1 MTTPRPRATRTLLAT
16 AVLLALSGC
25 QSSNDVADATPAVL
39 AEPSVEV
46 ELAVADDVEADKT
59 AAIAQLEHLREQSA
73 ERRRDRE
80 ESQVLDSVTVTG
92 SRLHRTDVQ
101 FAPAA
106 DAAAIAPLPP
116 PPSPAMPAVAY
127 APAANLAA
135 MPEPNT
141 ERYAHVPPNPV
152 QRVAEHP
159 VSTFSIDVDT
169 GSYSNLRRMVGWG
182 QRPPADAVR
191 IEEMLN
197 YFDYGDAAPP
207 SRAQPFAVHTE
218 VAPAPWN
225 ARRLLMRVA
234 LKAYEVP
241 AAELP
246 PSNLVFLVDTS
257 GSMQDP
263 DKLPLVKQALRE
275 LVVQMRPQDRVALVV
290 YAGSAGLVLPPTSG
304 AEKVTLLE
312 ALDRLEAGGSTNGGA
327 GIELAYRIAREAK
340 IDGGVNRV
348 VLATD
353 GDFNVGTVDQT
364 ALETFVAE
372 QRKHGIALSTLG
384 FGQGNYND
392 PMAEQLANVGDGNH
406 AYIDSPRE
414 ARKVL
419 RDEMAGT
426 LLTVAK
432 DVKIQVEFNPAQ
444 VAEYRLVGYEN
455 RQLKREDFANDA
467 VDAGEI
473 GAGHDVTAL
482 YEIAL
487 AGSGGE
493 WNGPLKYANE
503 TTTRIAGTAGEIAT
517 VRLRYMA
524 PDGGASRLIERPV
537 RRADVA
543 SRASPSLQWAAAVAA
558 YGERLRG
565 GEALGGAEWP
575 QVAQWIDEAYI
586 ATRSARDASSRQ
598 ELAALVRQAAQLDG
612 ITLNAPKN
620 DNGRPAVAI
629 AE

>member
-1 MTTPRPRATRTLLAT
+1 MSTRPARLVPTLLAT

-25 QSSNDVADATPAVL
+25 QSSSDIAGSAPPPPEEPAVL
-39 AEPSVEV
+39 QERSREQESRRLESVVVTGTRVRSAEAN
-46 ELAVADDVEADKT
+46 AVAD
-59 AAIAQLEHLREQSA
+59 
-73 ERRRDRE
+73 
-80 ESQVLDSVTVTG
+80 
-92 SRLHRTDVQ
+92 
-101 FAPAA
+101 
-106 DAAAIAPLPP
+106 
-116 PPSPAMPAVAY
+116 VAY
-127 APAANLAA
+127 APAPPPAPPAPSTPLAFA
-135 MPEPNT
+135 APSADFAALPEPNA
-141 ERYAHVPPNPV
+141 ERYADVPPNPV
-152 QRVAEHP
+152 QRVAEQP

-169 GSYSNLRRMVGWG
+169 GSYSNLRRMIGWG

-191 IEEMLN
+191 VEELLN
-197 YFDYGDAAPP
+197 YFDYADEAPA

-218 VAPAPWN
+218 IAPAPWN
-225 ARRLLMRVA
+225 ARRLLLRVA

-241 AAELP
+241 ASQLP

-257 GSMQDP
+257 GSMQEA

-275 LVVQMRPQDRVALVV
+275 LVLQMRPQDRIALVV

-304 AEKVTLLE
+304 AERGTILE

-327 GIELAYRIAREAK
+327 GIELAYRIAREAR
-340 IDGGVNRV
+340 IDGGVNRI

-353 GDFNVGTVDQT
+353 GDFNVGTTDQST
-364 ALETFVAE
+364 LEAFVAE

-392 PMAEQLANVGDGNH
+392 AMAEQLANIGDGNH

-432 DVKIQVEFNPAQ
+432 DVKIQVEFNTAQ

-487 AGSGGE
+487 VGSGGE
-493 WNGPLKYANE
+493 WNAPLKYA
-503 TTTRIAGTAGEIAT
+503 AGARTPATGNAGELAT
-517 VRLRYMA
+517 VRLRYKS
-524 PDGGASRLIERPV
+524 PEGGASRLIERPV
-537 RRADVA
+537 RRADIA
-543 SRASPSLQWAAAVAA
+543 TIASPALQWAAAVTA

-565 GEALGGAEWP
+565 GEALGGAGWP
-575 QVAQWIDEAYI
+575 EVARWIDA
-586 ATRSARDASSRQ
+586 AFAAAPDARDAASRD
-598 ELAALVRQAAQLDG
+598 ELRRMVRQAAALDG
-612 ITLNAPKN
+612 ETLPETEQ
-620 DNGRPAVAI
+620 PALAVS
-629 AE
+629 E

>member
-1 MTTPRPRATRTLLAT
+1 MSTRPARLVPTLLAT

-25 QSSNDVADATPAVL
+25 QSSSDVAG
-39 AEPSVEV
+39 
-46 ELAVADDVEADKT
+46 
-59 AAIAQLEHLREQSA
+59 SA
-73 ERRRDRE
+73 
-80 ESQVLDSVTVTG
+80 
-92 SRLHRTDVQ
+92 
-101 FAPAA
+101 
-106 DAAAIAPLPP
+106 PP
-116 PPSPAMPAVAY
+116 PPEEPGVLQERSREQDSRRLESVVVTGARVRSAEVNALADVAY
-127 APAANLAA
+127 APAPPPAPPAPSTPLAFA
-135 MPEPNT
+135 APAVAAPPADFAALPEPNA
-141 ERYAHVPPNPV
+141 ERYADVPPNPV
-152 QRVAEHP
+152 QRVVEQP

-169 GSYSNLRRMVGWG
+169 GSYSNLRRMIGWG

-191 IEEMLN
+191 VEELLN
-197 YFDYGDAAPP
+197 YFDYADEAPA

-218 VAPAPWN
+218 LASAPWN
-225 ARRLLMRVA
+225 AHRLLLRVA

-241 AAELP
+241 ASQLP

-257 GSMQDP
+257 GSMQDA

-275 LVVQMRPQDRVALVV
+275 LVLQMRPQDRIALVV

-304 AEKVTLLE
+304 AERGTIIE

-327 GIELAYRIAREAK
+327 GIELAYRIAREAT

-353 GDFNVGTVDQT
+353 GDFNVGTTDQST
-364 ALETFVAE
+364 LEAFVAE

-392 PMAEQLANVGDGNH
+392 AMAEQLANIGDGNH

-467 VDAGEI
+467 VDAGDI

-487 AGSGGE
+487 VGSGGE
-493 WNGPLKYANE
+493 WNAPLKYA
-503 TTTRIAGTAGEIAT
+503 TGARTPATGTAGELAT
-517 VRLRYMA
+517 VRLRYKA
-524 PDGGASRLIERPV
+524 PDGGASRLMERPV
-537 RRADVA
+537 RRADIA
-543 SRASPSLQWAAAVAA
+543 AHASPALQWAAAVAA

-565 GEALGGAEWP
+565 GEALGGAGWKD
-575 QVAQWIDEAYI
+575 VARWVDEAFL
-586 ATRSARDASSRQ
+586 AAPGVRDGSSRRELVDLVRRAAALDGEALPARD
-598 ELAALVRQAAQLDG
+598 L
-612 ITLNAPKN
+612 
-620 DNGRPAVAI
+620 PAVVI
-629 AE
+629 AD

>member
-1 MTTPRPRATRTLLAT
+1 MSTRPARLVPTLLAT

-25 QSSNDVADATPAVL
+25 QSSSDVAGSAPPPPEEPAVL
-39 AEPSVEV
+39 QERSREQESRRLESVVVTGARVRSAEVN
-46 ELAVADDVEADKT
+46 AVAD
-59 AAIAQLEHLREQSA
+59 
-73 ERRRDRE
+73 
-80 ESQVLDSVTVTG
+80 
-92 SRLHRTDVQ
+92 
-101 FAPAA
+101 
-106 DAAAIAPLPP
+106 
-116 PPSPAMPAVAY
+116 VAY
-127 APAANLAA
+127 APAPPPAPPAPSTPLAFAAPSVAAPPADLAA
-135 MPEPNT
+135 LPEPNA
-141 ERYAHVPPNPV
+141 ERYADVPPNPV
-152 QRVAEHP
+152 QRVVEQP

-169 GSYSNLRRMVGWG
+169 GSYSNLRRMIGWG

-191 IEEMLN
+191 VEELLN
-197 YFDYGDAAPP
+197 YFDYADEAPA

-218 VAPAPWN
+218 LAPAPWN
-225 ARRLLMRVA
+225 ARRLLLRVA

-241 AAELP
+241 ASELP

-257 GSMQDP
+257 GSMQEA

-275 LVVQMRPQDRVALVV
+275 LVLQMRPRDRIALVV

-304 AEKVTLLE
+304 AERGTILE

-327 GIELAYRIAREAK
+327 GIELAYRIAREAT
-340 IDGGVNRV
+340 IDGGVNRI

-353 GDFNVGTVDQT
+353 GDFNVGTTDQST
-364 ALETFVAE
+364 LESFVAE

-392 PMAEQLANVGDGNH
+392 AMAEQLANIGDGNH

-487 AGSGGE
+487 VGSGGE
-493 WNGPLKYANE
+493 WNAPLKYAAGAR
-503 TTTRIAGTAGEIAT
+503 TPATGTAGELAT
-517 VRLRYMA
+517 VRLRYKA
-524 PDGGASRLIERPV
+524 PEGGASRLMERPV
-537 RRADVA
+537 RRADIA
-543 SRASPSLQWAAAVAA
+543 TMASPALQWAAAVTA

-565 GEALGGAEWP
+565 GEALGGAGWTE
-575 QVAQWIDEAYI
+575 VARWIDAAFAAAPE
-586 ATRSARDASSRQ
+586 ARDAASRD
-598 ELAALVRQAAQLDG
+598 ELRRMVRQAAALDG
-612 ITLNAPKN
+612 ETLPE
-620 DNGRPAVAI
+620 GEQPALAVS
-629 AE
+629 E

>member
-1 MTTPRPRATRTLLAT
+1 MPLPRPAVRLLCASL
-16 AVLLALSGC
+16 VLALAGC
-25 QSSNDVADATPAVL
+25 QSSTEVAVASSASDASEAAPPRESRDLARLRL
-39 AEPSVEV
+39 AELEQQQASRETFGTRLAAAAPPAPAPMAGSVV
-46 ELAVADDVEADKT
+46 P
-59 AAIAQLEHLREQSA
+59 AAISITSA
-73 ERRRDRE
+73 
-80 ESQVLDSVTVTG
+80 T
-92 SRLHRTDVQ
+92 
-101 FAPAA
+101 
-106 DAAAIAPLPP
+106 LPG
-116 PPSPAMPAVAY
+116 
-127 APAANLAA
+127 
-135 MPEPNT
+135 PNT
-141 ERYAHVPPNPV
+141 ERYAHRPPNPV
-152 QRVAEHP
+152 KRVAEQP

-197 YFDYGDAAPP
+197 YFDYGDAAPTT
-207 SRAQPFAVHTE
+207 RAQPFAVHTE

-225 ARRLLMRVA
+225 PRRLLMRVA
-234 LKAYEVP
+234 LKAYEMP
-241 AAELP
+241 AAAMP

-275 LVVQMRPQDRVALVV
+275 LVLQMLPQDRIALVV

-304 AEKVTLLE
+304 AEKATILA
-312 ALDRLEAGGSTNGGA
+312 ALDRLDAGGSTNGGA
-327 GIELAYRIAREAK
+327 GIELAYRIARAAK

-353 GDFNVGTVDQT
+353 GDFNVGTVDPA

-372 QRKHGIALSTLG
+372 QRTHGIALSTLG

-392 PMAEQLANVGDGNH
+392 AMAEQLANVGDGNH

-426 LLTVAK
+426 VLTVAK
-432 DVKIQVEFNPAQ
+432 DVKIQVEFNPVQ

-455 RQLKREDFANDA
+455 RQLQREDFANDA

-493 WNGPLKYANE
+493 WNAPLKYAND
-503 TTTRIAGTAGEIAT
+503 TPMRASGITGEIAT
-517 VRLRYMA
+517 VRLRYKA
-524 PDGGASRLIERPV
+524 AEGGASRLLERPV
-537 RRADVA
+537 ARTDIA
-543 SRASPSLQWAAAVAA
+543 SVPSPALQWAAAVTA

-565 GEALGGAEWP
+565 GEALGGADWRD
-575 QVAQWIDEAYI
+575 VARWIDGAYA
-586 ATRSARDASSRQ
+586 ATRSARDAGSRR
-598 ELAALVRQAAQLDG
+598 ELVALVRQAAQLDG
-612 ITLNAPKN
+612 VTLDAP
-620 DNGRPAVAI
+620 DADAADGPAVAI

>member
-1 MTTPRPRATRTLLAT
+1 MSTRPTRIAPTLLAT
-16 AVLLALSGC
+16 AVLLALPGC
-25 QSSNDVADATPAVL
+25 QSSSDVAGSAPPPPEEPAVL
-39 AEPSVEV
+39 QERSREQESRRLESVVVTGTRIRGAEANAIADVASAPAPPPAPPARSAPLGYAAPSV
-46 ELAVADDVEADKT
+46 A
-59 AAIAQLEHLREQSA
+59 
-73 ERRRDRE
+73 
-80 ESQVLDSVTVTG
+80 
-92 SRLHRTDVQ
+92 
-101 FAPAA
+101 
-106 DAAAIAPLPP
+106 
-116 PPSPAMPAVAY
+116 
-127 APAANLAA
+127 APAANFAALA
-135 MPEPNT
+135 EPNA
-141 ERYAHVPPNPV
+141 ERYADVPPNPV
-152 QRVAEHP
+152 QRVAEQP

-169 GSYSNLRRMVGWG
+169 GSYSNLRRMIGWG

-191 IEEMLN
+191 VEELLN
-197 YFDYGDAAPP
+197 YFDYGDTAPI
-207 SRAQPFAVHTE
+207 SRSQPFAVHTE

-241 AAELP
+241 ATELP

-257 GSMQDP
+257 GSMQDA

-275 LVVQMRPQDRVALVV
+275 LVLQMRPQDRMALVV

-304 AEKVTLLE
+304 AERGTILE

-340 IDGGVNRV
+340 IDGGVNRI

-353 GDFNVGTVDQT
+353 GDFNVGTTDQT
-364 ALETFVAE
+364 TLEAFVAE

-392 PMAEQLANVGDGNH
+392 AMAEQLANIGDGNH

-487 AGSGGE
+487 VGSGGE
-493 WNGPLKYANE
+493 WNAPLKYA
-503 TTTRIAGTAGEIAT
+503 AGARTPGTGAEGELAT
-517 VRLRYMA
+517 VRLRYKA
-524 PDGGASRLIERPV
+524 PEGGASQLLERPV
-537 RRADVA
+537 RRADIA
-543 SRASPSLQWAAAVAA
+543 TTASPALQWAAAVTA

-565 GEALGGAEWP
+565 GEALGGAGWNEVVRWVDGAFGAAP
-575 QVAQWIDEAYI
+575 D
-586 ATRSARDASSRQ
+586 ARDAASRD
-598 ELAALVRQAAQLDG
+598 ELRRMVRQVAALDG
-612 ITLNAPKN
+612 ETLPEAE
-620 DNGRPAVAI
+620 RPALAVS
-629 AE
+629 E

>member
-1 MTTPRPRATRTLLAT
+1 
-16 AVLLALSGC
+16 
-25 QSSNDVADATPAVL
+25 
-39 AEPSVEV
+39 
-46 ELAVADDVEADKT
+46 
-59 AAIAQLEHLREQSA
+59 
-73 ERRRDRE
+73 
-80 ESQVLDSVTVTG
+80 
-92 SRLHRTDVQ
+92 
-101 FAPAA
+101 
-106 DAAAIAPLPP
+106 
-116 PPSPAMPAVAY
+116 
-127 APAANLAA
+127 
-135 MPEPNT
+135 
-141 ERYAHVPPNPV
+141 
-152 QRVAEHP
+152 
-159 VSTFSIDVDT
+159 
-169 GSYSNLRRMVGWG
+169 
-182 QRPPADAVR
+182 
-191 IEEMLN
+191 
-197 YFDYGDAAPP
+197 
-207 SRAQPFAVHTE
+207 VHTE

-241 AAELP
+241 ATELP

-257 GSMQDP
+257 GSMQDA

-275 LVVQMRPQDRVALVV
+275 LVLQMRPQDRIALVV

-304 AEKVTLLE
+304 AERGTILE

-340 IDGGVNRV
+340 IDGGVNRI

-353 GDFNVGTVDQT
+353 GDFNVGTTDQT
-364 ALETFVAE
+364 TLEAFVAE

-392 PMAEQLANVGDGNH
+392 AMAEQLANIGDGNH

-487 AGSGGE
+487 VGSGGE
-493 WNGPLKYANE
+493 WNAPLKYA
-503 TTTRIAGTAGEIAT
+503 AGARTPATGAAGELVT
-517 VRLRYMA
+517 VRLRYKS
-524 PDGGASRLIERPV
+524 PEGGASRLMERPV
-537 RRADVA
+537 RRADIA
-543 SRASPSLQWAAAVAA
+543 TTASPALQWAAAVTA

-565 GEALGGAEWP
+565 GEALGGAGWP
-575 QVAQWIDEAYI
+575 EVAHWVDA
-586 ATRSARDASSRQ
+586 AFAAAPDARDAASRD
-598 ELAALVRQAAQLDG
+598 ELRRMVRQAATLDG
-612 ITLNAPKN
+612 EPLPEAE
-620 DNGRPAVAI
+620 RPALAVS
-629 AE
+629 E

>member
-1 MTTPRPRATRTLLAT
+1 MSTHRARTTRTLLAA

-25 QSSNDVADATPAVL
+25 QSS
-39 AEPSVEV
+39 E
-46 ELAVADDVEADKT
+46 ELAVAPQPQSQPEEPAPVVAEATKPVPPS
-59 AAIAQLEHLREQSA
+59 EQ
-73 ERRRDRE
+73 ERRQQSRTLE
-80 ESQVLDSVTVTG
+80 TITVTG
-92 SRLHRTDVQ
+92 SRLSDAERSMRR
-101 FAPAA
+101 APASAPAAESAA
-106 DAAAIAPLPP
+106 DAAAYA
-116 PPSPAMPAVAY
+116 PPSPAAPPPMPAMI
-127 APAANLAA
+127 APSGFAAQAALAPLLEA
-135 MPEPNT
+135 NT
-141 ERYAHVPPNPV
+141 ERYTDLPPNPV
-152 QRVAEHP
+152 QRVAEQP

-169 GSYSNLRRMVGWG
+169 GSYSNVRRMIGWG

-191 IEEMLN
+191 VEELLN
-197 YFDYGDAAPP
+197 YFDYGDAAPA

-218 VAPAPWN
+218 LAAAPWN
-225 ARRLLMRVA
+225 ERRLLMRVA

-257 GSMQDP
+257 GSMQDA

-275 LVVQMRPQDRVALVV
+275 LVVQMRPQDRIALVV

-304 AEKVTLLE
+304 AERGTILE

-327 GIELAYRIAREAK
+327 GIELAYRIARDSRIE
-340 IDGGVNRV
+340 GGVNRV
-348 VLATD
+348 ILATD
-353 GDFNVGTVDQT
+353 GDFNVGTTDQST
-364 ALETFVAE
+364 LEDYVAE
-372 QRKHGIALSTLG
+372 QRKHGVALSTLG

-392 PMAEQLANVGDGNH
+392 TMAEQLANIGDGNH

-455 RQLKREDFANDA
+455 RQLKREDFDNDA

-487 AGSGGE
+487 VGSGGE
-493 WNGPLKYANE
+493 WNAPLKYAPSGVV
-503 TTTRIAGTAGEIAT
+503 TRTPAAAGEIAT
-517 VRLRYMA
+517 VRLRYKA
-524 PDGGASRLIERPV
+524 AEGGASRLLERPV

-543 SRASPSLQWAAAVAA
+543 TSPSPALRWAAALTA

-565 GEALGGAEWP
+565 GEALGGAGWTD
-575 QVAQWIDEAYI
+575 VARWVDEAFL
-586 ATRSARDASSRQ
+586 ADRGARDATSRR
-598 ELAALVRQAAQLDG
+598 ELVELVRKAAALDG
-612 ITLNAPKN
+612 EALHA
-620 DNGRPAVAI
+620 RLLPAVAI

>member
-1 MTTPRPRATRTLLAT
+1 MSTRPARLVRTLLAT
-16 AVLLALSGC
+16 AVLMSLSGC
-25 QSSNDVADATPAVL
+25 QSSSEVAGSAPPPPEEQAVPQESIREQESRRL
-39 AEPSVEV
+39 ESVVVTGTRVRSAEAG
-46 ELAVADDVEADKT
+46 AVADIAYAPAPPPAPPAPST
-59 AAIAQLEHLREQSA
+59 PLAFAAP
-73 ERRRDRE
+73 
-80 ESQVLDSVTVTG
+80 SVA
-92 SRLHRTDVQ
+92 
-101 FAPAA
+101 APAA
-106 DAAAIAPLPP
+106 DFAAL
-116 PPSPAMPAVAY
+116 
-127 APAANLAA
+127 
-135 MPEPNT
+135 PEPNA
-141 ERYAHVPPNPV
+141 ERYADVPPNPV
-152 QRVAEHP
+152 QRVAEQP

-169 GSYSNLRRMVGWG
+169 GSYSNLRRMIGWG

-191 IEEMLN
+191 VEELLN
-197 YFDYGDAAPP
+197 YFDYADEAPA
-207 SRAQPFAVHTE
+207 SRAQPFAVRTE
-218 VAPAPWN
+218 LAPAPWN
-225 ARRLLMRVA
+225 TRRLLLRVA

-241 AAELP
+241 ASQLP

-257 GSMQDP
+257 GSMQEA

-275 LVVQMRPQDRVALVV
+275 LVLQMRPQDRIALVV

-304 AEKVTLLE
+304 AERGTILE

-340 IDGGVNRV
+340 IDGGVNRI

-364 ALETFVAE
+364 ALESFVAE

-392 PMAEQLANVGDGNH
+392 AMAEQLANIGDGNH

-487 AGSGGE
+487 VGSGGE
-493 WNGPLKYANE
+493 WNAPLRYAAVAR
-503 TTTRIAGTAGEIAT
+503 TPATGTAGELAT
-517 VRLRYMA
+517 VRLRYKS
-524 PDGGASRLIERPV
+524 PEGGASRLMERPV
-537 RRADVA
+537 RRADITTT
-543 SRASPSLQWAAAVAA
+543 ASPALQWAAAVTA

-565 GEALGGAEWP
+565 GEAIGGAGWP
-575 QVAQWIDEAYI
+575 EVARWIDA
-586 ATRSARDASSRQ
+586 AFAAAPDARDAASRD
-598 ELAALVRQAAQLDG
+598 ELRRMVRQAASLDG
-612 ITLNAPKN
+612 ETLPETEQ
-620 DNGRPAVAI
+620 PALAVS
-629 AE
+629 E

>member
-1 MTTPRPRATRTLLAT
+1 MSTRPARLVPTLLAT

-25 QSSNDVADATPAVL
+25 QSSSEVAG
-39 AEPSVEV
+39 
-46 ELAVADDVEADKT
+46 
-59 AAIAQLEHLREQSA
+59 SA
-73 ERRRDRE
+73 
-80 ESQVLDSVTVTG
+80 
-92 SRLHRTDVQ
+92 
-101 FAPAA
+101 
-106 DAAAIAPLPP
+106 PP
-116 PPSPAMPAVAY
+116 PPEESDVLQERSREQDSRRLESVVVTGARVRSAGANAIADVAY
-127 APAANLAA
+127 APAPPPAPPARSTPLAFA
-135 MPEPNT
+135 APSVAAPPADFAALPEPNT
-141 ERYAHVPPNPV
+141 ERYADVPPNPV
-152 QRVAEHP
+152 QRVAEQP

-169 GSYSNLRRMVGWG
+169 GSYSNLRRMIGWG
-182 QRPPADAVR
+182 QRPPSDAVR
-191 IEEMLN
+191 VEELLN
-197 YFDYGDAAPP
+197 YFDYADAAPA

-218 VAPAPWN
+218 VAAAPWN
-225 ARRLLMRVA
+225 PRRLLLRVA

-257 GSMQDP
+257 GSMQDA

-275 LVVQMRPQDRVALVV
+275 LVLQMRPQDRIALVV

-304 AEKVTLLE
+304 AERGTILE

-340 IDGGVNRV
+340 IDGGVNRI

-487 AGSGGE
+487 VGSGGE
-493 WNGPLKYANE
+493 WNTPLKYATDAPASATPMGNE
-503 TTTRIAGTAGEIAT
+503 LAT
-517 VRLRYMA
+517 VRLRYKA
-524 PDGGASRLIERPV
+524 AEGGASRLVERPV
-537 RRADVA
+537 RRADIA
-543 SRASPSLQWAAAVAA
+543 STPSPALQWAAAVTA

-565 GEALGGAEWP
+565 GEALGGAGWKD
-575 QVAQWIDEAYI
+575 VARWVDEAFL
-586 ATRSARDASSRQ
+586 AAPGVRDGSSRR
-598 ELAALVRQAAQLDG
+598 ELVDLVRQAAALDG
-612 ITLNAPKN
+612 EALPAR
-620 DNGRPAVAI
+620 DRPAVVI
-629 AE
+629 AD

>member
-1 MTTPRPRATRTLLAT
+1 MSTRRHRIRRHLLAT
-16 AVLLALSGC
+16 AVLLALAGC
-25 QSSNDVADATPAVL
+25 QSSTEVADTPPQEAFAPGASNTL
-39 AEPSVEV
+39 DRIEV
-46 ELAVADDVEADKT
+46 SGT
-59 AAIAQLEHLREQSA
+59 RLRSA
-73 ERRRDRE
+73 ESRRLA
-80 ESQVLDSVTVTG
+80 S
-92 SRLHRTDVQ
+92 
-101 FAPAA
+101 AA
-106 DAAAIAPLPP
+106 FRAAAP
-116 PPSPAMPAVAY
+116 PPSAPMAFAAPSVAASPAEF
-127 APAANLAA
+127 AAL
-135 MPEPNT
+135 PKPNT
-141 ERYAHVPPNPV
+141 ERYADVPPNPV
-152 QRVAEHP
+152 QRVVEQP

-169 GSYSNLRRMVGWG
+169 GSYSNLRRMIGWG
-182 QRPPADAVR
+182 QRPPSDAVR
-191 IEEMLN
+191 VEELLN
-197 YFDYGDAAPP
+197 YFDYADAAPS
-207 SRAQPFAVHTE
+207 SRAEPFAVHTE
-218 VAPAPWN
+218 VAAAPWN
-225 ARRLLMRVA
+225 PRRLLLRIA

-257 GSMQDP
+257 GSMQDA

-275 LVVQMRPQDRVALVV
+275 LVVQMRPQDRIALVV

-304 AEKVTLLE
+304 AERGTILE

-340 IDGGVNRV
+340 IDGGVNRI

-419 RDEMAGT
+419 RDELVGT

-487 AGSGGE
+487 VGSGGE
-493 WNGPLKYANE
+493 WNAPLKYAGGAR
-503 TTTRIAGTAGEIAT
+503 TPAAHVAGELAT
-517 VRLRYMA
+517 VRLRYKA
-524 PDGGASRLIERPV
+524 PEGGASRLVEHPV
-537 RRADVA
+537 RRADITGTP
-543 SRASPSLQWAAAVAA
+543 SPALQWAAAVTA

-565 GEALGGAEWP
+565 GEALGGAGWKD
-575 QVAQWIDEAYI
+575 VARWVDEALL
-586 ATRSARDASSRQ
+586 AAPGVRDVSSRR
-598 ELAALVRQAAQLDG
+598 ELVDLVRQAAALDG
-612 ITLNAPKN
+612 EALLAR
-620 DNGRPAVAI
+620 DLPAVVI

>member
-1 MTTPRPRATRTLLAT
+1 MSTRPARLVPTLLAT
-16 AVLLALSGC
+16 AVLLALAGC
-25 QSSNDVADATPAVL
+25 QSSSDVAGSAPPPPEEPAVPQERSREQESRRL
-39 AEPSVEV
+39 ESVVVTGTRVRSAEAG
-46 ELAVADDVEADKT
+46 AVAD
-59 AAIAQLEHLREQSA
+59 I
-73 ERRRDRE
+73 
-80 ESQVLDSVTVTG
+80 
-92 SRLHRTDVQ
+92 
-101 FAPAA
+101 
-106 DAAAIAPLPP
+106 
-116 PPSPAMPAVAY
+116 AY
-127 APAANLAA
+127 APAPPPAPPAPSAPLAFA
-135 MPEPNT
+135 APSVAAPPAGFAALPEPNA
-141 ERYAHVPPNPV
+141 ERYADVPPNPV
-152 QRVAEHP
+152 QRVAEQP

-169 GSYSNLRRMVGWG
+169 GSYSNLRRMIGWG

-191 IEEMLN
+191 VEELLN
-197 YFDYGDAAPP
+197 YFDYADEAPA
-207 SRAQPFAVHTE
+207 SRAQPFAVRTE
-218 VAPAPWN
+218 LAPAPWN
-225 ARRLLMRVA
+225 ARRLLLRVA

-241 AAELP
+241 ASQLP

-257 GSMQDP
+257 GSMQEA

-275 LVVQMRPQDRVALVV
+275 LVLQMRPQDRIALVV

-304 AEKVTLLE
+304 AERGTILE

-340 IDGGVNRV
+340 IDGGANRI

-353 GDFNVGTVDQT
+353 GDFNVGTTDQST
-364 ALETFVAE
+364 LEAFVAE

-392 PMAEQLANVGDGNH
+392 AMAEQLANIGDGNH

-444 VAEYRLVGYEN
+444 VAEN

-487 AGSGGE
+487 VGSGGE
-493 WNGPLKYANE
+493 WNAPLKYAAGAR
-503 TTTRIAGTAGEIAT
+503 TPATGTAGELAT
-517 VRLRYMA
+517 VRLRYKA
-524 PDGGASRLIERPV
+524 PEGGASRLMERPV
-537 RRADVA
+537 RRADIA
-543 SRASPSLQWAAAVAA
+543 TIASPALQWAAAVTA

-565 GEALGGAEWP
+565 GEALGGAGWTE
-575 QVAQWIDEAYI
+575 VARWVDAAFAAAPE
-586 ATRSARDASSRQ
+586 ARDAASRD
-598 ELAALVRQAAQLDG
+598 ELRRMVRQAAALDG
-612 ITLNAPKN
+612 ETLPE
-620 DNGRPAVAI
+620 GEPPALAVS
-629 AE
+629 E

>member
-1 MTTPRPRATRTLLAT
+1 MSTRPNRTAQTLLAT

-25 QSSNDVADATPAVL
+25 RSSNEVASTPPPEEPAVL
-39 AEPSVEV
+39 QERSREQESRRLESLVVNGARVRS
-46 ELAVADDVEADKT
+46 AGAN
-59 AAIAQLEHLREQSA
+59 AIA
-73 ERRRDRE
+73 D
-80 ESQVLDSVTVTG
+80 
-92 SRLHRTDVQ
+92 
-101 FAPAA
+101 
-106 DAAAIAPLPP
+106 
-116 PPSPAMPAVAY
+116 VAY
-127 APAANLAA
+127 APAPPPAPPAPSAQLGFAA
-135 MPEPNT
+135 PSVAAPAADFAALPEANT
-141 ERYAHVPPNPV
+141 ERYADVPPNPV
-152 QRVAEHP
+152 QRVAEQP

-169 GSYSNLRRMVGWG
+169 GSYSNLRRMIGWG

-191 IEEMLN
+191 VEELLN
-197 YFDYGDAAPP
+197 YFDYADEAPA
-207 SRAQPFAVHTE
+207 SRSQPFAVHTE

-241 AAELP
+241 ATELP

-257 GSMQDP
+257 GSMQDA

-275 LVVQMRPQDRVALVV
+275 LVLQMRPQDRIALVV

-304 AEKVTLLE
+304 AERATILE

-340 IDGGVNRV
+340 IDGGVNRI

-353 GDFNVGTVDQT
+353 GDFNVGTTDQT
-364 ALETFVAE
+364 TLEAFVAE

-392 PMAEQLANVGDGNH
+392 AMAEQLANIGDGNH

-487 AGSGGE
+487 VGSGGE
-493 WNGPLKYANE
+493 WNAPLKYA
-503 TTTRIAGTAGEIAT
+503 AGARTPATGAAGELAT
-517 VRLRYMA
+517 VRLRYKA
-524 PDGGASRLIERPV
+524 PEGGASRLLERPV
-537 RRADVA
+537 RRADIA
-543 SRASPSLQWAAAVAA
+543 TTASPALQWAAAVTA

-565 GEALGGAEWP
+565 GEALGGAGWP
-575 QVAQWIDEAYI
+575 EVARWVDA
-586 ATRSARDASSRQ
+586 AFAAAPDARDAASRD
-598 ELAALVRQAAQLDG
+598 ELRRMVRQAATLDG
-612 ITLNAPKN
+612 ESLPEAE
-620 DNGRPAVAI
+620 RPALAVS
-629 AE
+629 E

>member
-1 MTTPRPRATRTLLAT
+1 MSTRPARLVPTLLAT

-25 QSSNDVADATPAVL
+25 QSSSEVAG
-39 AEPSVEV
+39 
-46 ELAVADDVEADKT
+46 
-59 AAIAQLEHLREQSA
+59 SA
-73 ERRRDRE
+73 
-80 ESQVLDSVTVTG
+80 
-92 SRLHRTDVQ
+92 
-101 FAPAA
+101 
-106 DAAAIAPLPP
+106 PP
-116 PPSPAMPAVAY
+116 PPEEPDVLQERSREQDSHRLESVVVTGARVRSAGANAIADVAY
-127 APAANLAA
+127 APAPPPAPPARLTPLAFA
-135 MPEPNT
+135 TPSSAAPPADFAALPEPNT
-141 ERYAHVPPNPV
+141 ERYADVPPNPV
-152 QRVAEHP
+152 QRVAEQP

-169 GSYSNLRRMVGWG
+169 GSYSNLRRMIGWG
-182 QRPPADAVR
+182 QRPPSDAVR
-191 IEEMLN
+191 VEELLN
-197 YFDYGDAAPP
+197 YFDYADAAPA

-218 VAPAPWN
+218 VAAAPWN
-225 ARRLLMRVA
+225 PRRLLLRVA

-257 GSMQDP
+257 GSMQDA

-275 LVVQMRPQDRVALVV
+275 LVLQMRPQDRIALVV

-304 AEKVTLLE
+304 AERGTILA

-340 IDGGVNRV
+340 IDGGVNRI

-406 AYIDSPRE
+406 AYIDNPRE

-487 AGSGGE
+487 VGSGGE
-493 WNGPLKYANE
+493 WNTPLKYATDAPASATPMGNE
-503 TTTRIAGTAGEIAT
+503 LAT
-517 VRLRYMA
+517 VRLRYKA
-524 PDGGASRLIERPV
+524 AEGGASRLVERPV
-537 RRADVA
+537 RRADIA
-543 SRASPSLQWAAAVAA
+543 STPSPALQWAAAVTA

-565 GEALGGAEWP
+565 GEALGGAGWKD
-575 QVAQWIDEAYI
+575 VARWVDEAFL
-586 ATRSARDASSRQ
+586 AAPGVRDGSSRR
-598 ELAALVRQAAQLDG
+598 ELVDLVRQAAALDG
-612 ITLNAPKN
+612 EALPAR
-620 DNGRPAVAI
+620 DRPAVVI
-629 AE
+629 AD

>member
-1 MTTPRPRATRTLLAT
+1 MPNRRPRLTLTTLTA
-16 AVLLALSGC
+16 AVLLALTAC
-25 QSSNDVADATPAVL
+25 QSSDELATVAPPPTE
-39 AEPSVEV
+39 EPSVKAERSREQESRRLESV
-46 ELAVADDVEADKT
+46 VVTGARVQRPDAG
-59 AAIAQLEHLREQSA
+59 AIA
-73 ERRRDRE
+73 D
-80 ESQVLDSVTVTG
+80 
-92 SRLHRTDVQ
+92 
-101 FAPAA
+101 
-106 DAAAIAPLPP
+106 
-116 PPSPAMPAVAY
+116 VAY
-127 APAANLAA
+127 APAPPPAPPAPSAPLAFA
-135 MPEPNT
+135 APSVAAAPADFAALPEPNT
-141 ERYAHVPPNPV
+141 ERYADVPPNPV
-152 QRVAEHP
+152 QRVVEQP

-169 GSYSNLRRMVGWG
+169 GSYSNLRRMIGWG
-182 QRPPADAVR
+182 QRPSADAVR
-191 IEEMLN
+191 VEELLN
-197 YFDYGDAAPP
+197 YFDYADEAPA

-218 VAPAPWN
+218 LAPAPWN
-225 ARRLLMRVA
+225 TRRLLLRVA

-257 GSMQDP
+257 GSMQEA

-275 LVVQMRPQDRVALVV
+275 LVLQMRPQDRIALVV

-304 AEKVTLLE
+304 AERSTILE

-327 GIELAYRIAREAK
+327 GIELAYRIAREAT
-340 IDGGVNRV
+340 IDGGVNRI

-353 GDFNVGTVDQT
+353 GDFNVGTTDPST
-364 ALETFVAE
+364 LEAFVAE

-392 PMAEQLANVGDGNH
+392 AMAEQLANIGDGNH

-487 AGSGGE
+487 VGSGGE
-493 WNGPLKYANE
+493 WNAPLKY
-503 TTTRIAGTAGEIAT
+503 TAGARTPTTGAVGELAT
-517 VRLRYMA
+517 VRLRYKS
-524 PDGGASRLIERPV
+524 PEGGASRLMERPV
-537 RRADVA
+537 RRADIVT
-543 SRASPSLQWAAAVAA
+543 SGSPALQWAAAVTA

-565 GEALGGAEWP
+565 GEALGGAGWTE
-575 QVAQWIDEAYI
+575 VARWVDAAFAAAPE
-586 ATRSARDASSRQ
+586 ARDAASRN
-598 ELAALVRQAAQLDG
+598 ELRQMVRQAAALDG
-612 ITLNAPKN
+612 ETL
-620 DNGRPAVAI
+620 PAVDEPSLAVS
-629 AE
+629 E

>member
-1 MTTPRPRATRTLLAT
+1 MPNRRPRLTLTTLTA
-16 AVLLALSGC
+16 AVLLALTAC
-25 QSSNDVADATPAVL
+25 QSSDELATVAPPPPE
-39 AEPSVEV
+39 EPSVKAERSREQESRRLESV
-46 ELAVADDVEADKT
+46 VVTGARVQRPDAG
-59 AAIAQLEHLREQSA
+59 AIA
-73 ERRRDRE
+73 D
-80 ESQVLDSVTVTG
+80 
-92 SRLHRTDVQ
+92 
-101 FAPAA
+101 
-106 DAAAIAPLPP
+106 
-116 PPSPAMPAVAY
+116 VAY
-127 APAANLAA
+127 APAPPPAPPAPSAPLAFA
-135 MPEPNT
+135 APSVAAAPADFAALPEPNA
-141 ERYAHVPPNPV
+141 ERYADLPANPV
-152 QRVAEHP
+152 QRVAEQP

-169 GSYSNLRRMVGWG
+169 GSYSNLRRMIGWG

-191 IEEMLN
+191 VEELLN
-197 YFDYGDAAPP
+197 YFDYADEAPA
-207 SRAQPFAVHTE
+207 SRAQPFAVRTE
-218 VAPAPWN
+218 LAPAPWN
-225 ARRLLMRVA
+225 ARRLLLRVA

-241 AAELP
+241 ASELP

-257 GSMQDP
+257 GSMQEA

-275 LVVQMRPQDRVALVV
+275 LVLQMRPQDRIALVV

-304 AEKVTLLE
+304 AERSTILE

-327 GIELAYRIAREAK
+327 GIELAYRIAREAT
-340 IDGGVNRV
+340 IDGGVNRI

-353 GDFNVGTVDQT
+353 GDFNVGTTDQST
-364 ALETFVAE
+364 LEAFVAE

-392 PMAEQLANVGDGNH
+392 AMAEQLANIGDGNH

-487 AGSGGE
+487 VGSGGE
-493 WNGPLKYANE
+493 WNAPLKYGAGAR
-503 TTTRIAGTAGEIAT
+503 TPATGTAGELAT
-517 VRLRYMA
+517 VRLRYKS
-524 PDGGASRLIERPV
+524 PEGGASRLMERPV
-537 RRADVA
+537 RRADIA
-543 SRASPSLQWAAAVAA
+543 TTASPALQWAAAVTA

-565 GEALGGAEWP
+565 REALGGADWP
-575 QVAQWIDEAYI
+575 EVARWVDA
-586 ATRSARDASSRQ
+586 AFAAAPDARDAASRD
-598 ELAALVRQAAQLDG
+598 ELRRMVRQAAALDG
-612 ITLNAPKN
+612 ETL
-620 DNGRPAVAI
+620 PAVDEPSLAVS
-629 AE
+629 E

>member
-16 AVLLALSGC
+16 AVLLALAGC
-25 QSSNDVADATPAVL
+25 QSSDEVAQAPPSEEPAAKTAQ
-39 AEPSVEV
+39 AEPQPLSDLSARRER
-46 ELAVADDVEADKT
+46 AASDD
-59 AAIAQLEHLREQSA
+59 
-73 ERRRDRE
+73 E
-80 ESQVLDSVTVTG
+80 ESRVLDSVTVTG
-92 SRLHRTDVQ
+92 SRVQ
-101 FAPAA
+101 
-106 DAAAIAPLPP
+106 PLREQSSPP
-116 PPSPAMPAVAY
+116 PPSAPRALNIAPS
-127 APAANLAA
+127 APAPPADFAA

-141 ERYAHVPPNPV
+141 ERYADLAPNPV
-152 QRVAEHP
+152 QRAAEQP

-169 GSYSNLRRMVGWG
+169 GSYSNLRRMIGWG
-182 QRPPADAVR
+182 QRPPTDAVR
-191 IEEMLN
+191 VEELLN
-197 YFDYGDAAPP
+197 YFDYGDAAPA

-218 VAPAPWN
+218 VAPSPWN

-241 AAELP
+241 VTELP

-257 GSMQDP
+257 GSMQDA

-275 LVVQMRPQDRVALVV
+275 LVVQMRPQDRIALVV
-290 YAGSAGLVLPPTSG
+290 YAGSAGLVLPSTSG
-304 AEKVTLLE
+304 AERGTILE

-340 IDGGVNRV
+340 IDGGVNRI

-419 RDEMAGT
+419 RDELAGT

-487 AGSGGE
+487 VGSGGE
-493 WNGPLKYANE
+493 WNAPLKYAASADDRATSGARLRPTSAVNPE
-503 TTTRIAGTAGEIAT
+503 LAT
-517 VRLRYMA
+517 VRLRYKA
-524 PDGGASRLIERPV
+524 PQGGASRLLERPV
-537 RRADVA
+537 RRADIA
-543 SRASPSLQWAAAVAA
+543 PTASPALQWAAAVTA

-565 GEALGGAEWP
+565 GEALGGAGWSD
-575 QVAQWIDEAYI
+575 VARWVDGAFI
-586 ATRSARDASSRQ
+586 AAPNARDAASRD
-598 ELAALVRQAAQLDG
+598 ELRRMVRQAAALDG
-612 ITLNAPKN
+612 EALSSPDTSAI
-620 DNGRPAVAI
+620 AVA
-629 AE
+629 E

>member
-1 MTTPRPRATRTLLAT
+1 MSTRPTPLVPTLITT
-16 AVLLALSGC
+16 AVLLALAGC
-25 QSSNDVADATPAVL
+25 RSSEEVASTHATPPEEPAVLQERSREQESRRLESVAVTGARVRSAEANAVADVAD
-39 AEPSVEV
+39 
-46 ELAVADDVEADKT
+46 
-59 AAIAQLEHLREQSA
+59 
-73 ERRRDRE
+73 
-80 ESQVLDSVTVTG
+80 
-92 SRLHRTDVQ
+92 
-101 FAPAA
+101 
-106 DAAAIAPLPP
+106 
-116 PPSPAMPAVAY
+116 VAY
-127 APAANLAA
+127 APAPPPAPPPPPAALAFA
-135 MPEPNT
+135 TPSVAAPPADFAALPVPNT
-141 ERYAHVPPNPV
+141 EHYADVTSSPV
-152 QRVAEHP
+152 QRVAEQP

-169 GSYSNLRRMVGWG
+169 GSYSNLRRMIGWG

-191 IEEMLN
+191 VEELLN
-197 YFDYGDAAPP
+197 YFDYGDAAPA

-241 AAELP
+241 ATELP

-257 GSMQDP
+257 GSMQEP

-275 LVVQMRPQDRVALVV
+275 LVLQMRPQDRIALVV

-304 AEKVTLLE
+304 AERGTILE

-327 GIELAYRIAREAK
+327 GIELAYRIAREAR
-340 IDGGVNRV
+340 IDGGVNRI

-353 GDFNVGTVDQT
+353 GDFNVGTTDQIT
-364 ALETFVAE
+364 LEAFVAE
-372 QRKHGIALSTLG
+372 QRKNGIALSTLG

-392 PMAEQLANVGDGNH
+392 AMAEQLADVGDGNH

-487 AGSGGE
+487 VGSGGE
-493 WNGPLKYANE
+493 WNAPLKYAAGAR
-503 TTTRIAGTAGEIAT
+503 TPATGTAGELAT
-517 VRLRYMA
+517 VRLRYKA
-524 PDGGASRLIERPV
+524 PEGGASRLMERPV
-537 RRADVA
+537 RRADIGTT
-543 SRASPSLQWAAAVAA
+543 ASPALQWAAAVTA

-565 GEALGGAEWP
+565 GEALGGAGWKD
-575 QVAQWIDEAYI
+575 VARWIDGAF
-586 ATRSARDASSRQ
+586 AAAPDARDAASRD
-598 ELAALVRQAAQLDG
+598 ELRRMVRQAAALDG
-612 ITLNAPKN
+612 ETL
-620 DNGRPAVAI
+620 PAVDEPSLAVS
-629 AE
+629 E